1 MTVRIVSTCTACG
14 ACLITCP
21 TAALSP
27 GRGRP
32 DVADS
37 ACTDCL
43 ACIEVCPAGAISHL
57 APTAAAPSRPGPAS

>member
-1 MTVRIVSTCTACG
+1 MTVSIDPTCTACG

-27 GRGRP
+27 GRGAPILR
-32 DVADS
+32 AD

-43 ACIEVCPAGAISHL
+43 ACIEVCPAGAITEERAGRSG
-57 APTAAAPSRPGPAS
+57 R

>member
-1 MTVRIVSTCTACG
+1 MTVRIVSACTACG

-21 TAALSP
+21 SGALAP

-32 DVADS
+32 SVDDS

-43 ACIEVCPAGAISHL
+43 ACIEVCPAGAISAVPVAL
-57 APTAAAPSRPGPAS
+57 GEPAQ